1 MQHFPYHYTPEHL
14 ACLRNYQIGLLAAS
28 APTSSSLFTI
38 ENILSPRT
46 PQPQQPPQ
54 QPTRRFAPH
63 TFPNLSP
70 LHRDYLVRYHYPF
83 HGIFN
88 SLDIEKL
95 GQKRKRRHRTIFTE
109 EQLEMLEG
117 TFQKTHYPDVL
128 LREELAMK
136 VELKEERVEVWFKNR
151 RAKWRKVKREDEAT
165 KQGHSGSK
173 PKSTITSEAQKAR
186 ISENDSGD
194 DNNDDDLGE
203 DMTIC
208 VDDDFSTSSPLQR
221 EENESVSSDDNS
233 HCEHNDA
240 NDGDHVIDKKDN
252 GATLENESSNSSS
265 NSVVQNDNVSL
276 ESHERVTED
285 GLISPR

>member
-28 APTSSSLFTI
+28 TQTNSSLFTI

-136 VELKEERVEVWFKNR
+136 VDLKEERVEVWFKNR

-173 PKSTITSEAQKAR
+173 AKSTITSEAQKTR
-186 ISENDSGD
+186 ISENESAD
-194 DNNDDDLGE
+194 DNDDELGE

-221 EENESVSSDDNS
+221 EENESVSSDDS
-233 HCEHNDA
+233 HCD
-240 NDGDHVIDKKDN
+240 DDDSSHVDDRKDN
-252 GATLENESSNSSS
+252 GAKIENANTSNSTTSI
-265 NSVVQNDNVSL
+265 VQNDNVSL
-276 ESHERVTED
+276 ESHGSVKED
-285 GLISPR
+285 DQNSSR

>member
-28 APTSSSLFTI
+28 TQTNSSLFTI

-54 QPTRRFAPH
+54 QPTRRFPPH

-136 VELKEERVEVWFKNR
+136 VDLKEERVEVWFKNR

-173 PKSTITSEAQKAR
+173 AKSTITSEAQKTR
-186 ISENDSGD
+186 ISENESAD
-194 DNNDDDLGE
+194 DNDDDLGE

-221 EENESVSSDDNS
+221 EENDSVSSDDSS
-233 HCEHNDA
+233 HCEGEEDNNGIQDR
-240 NDGDHVIDKKDN
+240 KDN
-252 GATLENESSNSSS
+252 GAKTDNEIERNISTSSH
-265 NSVVQNDNVSL
+265 VQNDNVSL
-276 ESHERVTED
+276 ESHELATED
-285 GLISPR
+285 NLNSSR